1 MQEHY
6 GKRSKAKLFITQF
19 LMPHPAELLTYFVV
33 SLLALLIASNQTL
46 LVILSGDSPVSD
58 IAVTDVFGQQ
68 LNYLVQIFDIP
79 ILGRIVLFIFW
90 LAIGSIVY
98 MFVWLF
104 QNIAVEVYDN
114 ISYAKLKDPQQRIED
129 EDGWW
134 GTTLSHTIFVGSSII
149 LLLFYVILV
158 TSLFFPAWGQLFQIG
173 LQSFNQLNGMFKL
186 LVAVIGTMVTFYIFV
201 LFWKLLFRLRSYVFN
216 SF

>member
-1 MQEHY
+1 MQEQY
-6 GKRSKAKLFITQF
+6 RKRSKAKLFITQF
-19 LMPHPAELLTYFVV
+19 LTPHPAELLTYFVV
-33 SLLALLIASNQTL
+33 SLLTLLIATSQTL
-46 LVILSGDSPVSD
+46 LVILSGSSPVTD

-68 LNYLVQIFDIP
+68 LNNLTKLLDIP

-104 QNIAVEVYDN
+104 QNMVVEVYDD
-114 ISYAKLKDPQQRIED
+114 ITYAKLKDPKQRIED

-134 GTTLSHTIFVGSSII
+134 GTSLSHAIFVGSSII

-158 TSLFFPAWGQLFQIG
+158 TNLFFPAWSQLFQIG
-173 LQSFNQLNGMFKL
+173 LQSFDQLNGIFKL
-186 LVAVIGTMVTFYIFV
+186 GVAVIGTMITFYIFV
-201 LFWKLLFRLRSYVFN
+201 LFWKLLFRIRNYMFN
-216 SF
+216 